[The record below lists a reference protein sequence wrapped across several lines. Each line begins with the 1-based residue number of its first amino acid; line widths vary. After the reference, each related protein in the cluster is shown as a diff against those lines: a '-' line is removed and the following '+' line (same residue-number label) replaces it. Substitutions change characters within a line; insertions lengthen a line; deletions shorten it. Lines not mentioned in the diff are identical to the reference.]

1 MLQCVHA
8 DQVLCGLHNAHAC
21 IICSV
26 RDDTHVRKC
35 TRPSSALPYCKRWE
49 AGRGPGNEATLG
61 LHAKTAVRRKATRRD
76 GAFEESLPSSE

>member
-35 TRPSSALPYCKRWE
+35 TRPSSALLYCKRWE

-61 LHAKTAVRRKATRRD
+61 LRTHILPEACGNHRD
-76 GAFEESLPSSE
+76 D